1 MSFRAWQNAG
11 KPRDGP
17 IHEEMTRH
25 RLRYRKAIKDKERE
39 SSLEISNDLHE
50 CLMRKDF
57 KNFWDGLKNKCR
69 TQSSKNFAIE
79 GLTDEDEIACEFA
92 TYFEK
97 HCNLVQT
104 EKTIELEKHFQGIFR
119 EYETISRFNGM
130 NGLYQH

>member
-1 MSFRAWQNAG
+1 MAG

-17 IHEEMTRH
+17 VHEEMTRH
-25 RLRYRKAIKDKERE
+25 RLRYRKAIKDKERD

-57 KNFWDGLKNKCR
+57 KNFWDCLKNKCG
-69 TQSSKNFAIE
+69 TQSCKNIVFE

-104 EKTIELEKHFQGIFR
+104 EKTIELGRTLSK
-119 EYETISRFNGM
+119 YIS
-130 NGLYQH
+130 